1 MATKNT
7 TRNRTASRQ
16 VRAGM
21 VSPGITTGP
30 IDQMKTRVARAVTG
44 SGGGFGVGPQRS
56 RMAAV
61 HERTAGM
68 LIDNVQTSRAFLS
81 GYALEAYRTS
91 FANGLNNRSGT
102 YDVPGYFVQMNQQ
115 NGGILYWPVTL
126 QEKYQWFRYFAR
138 TEPYVGRALD
148 LLCDLPMSKLT
159 LNMPKMPGKEKL
171 RQEILEFYT
180 YQMERVNAF
189 ELGQNILFELNCI
202 GNVYLFHEYDEK
214 NMMWSRVVMLPPE
227 EVYSF
232 QLPFSDNRRIEYR
245 PERLMALIK
254 ADGREMV
261 LGQSGLSEDI
271 ISNIPPDLVDMVRR
285 EGCIVMDSDPMSG
298 SFCAHL
304 ARRKQPYMDLGS
316 SLLER
321 VLIALLQ
328 KEHYRYTQLSLASRN
343 MTPKN
348 LITAP
353 GLQPFEL
360 DELRTQVDLSYLD
373 PDYTIMANFEVE
385 WNQIGAQDR
394 LLQLDSEYERIE
406 NQIFASM
413 GVTRELMTG
422 EGTYSG
428 NKITVEILNTMF
440 LLSREVLKSY
450 FERQMFIPLAERH
463 GWFETNRFGAKKYY
477 APEIGFNRL
486 TIRDN
491 QEVFESLFQLY
502 QKGSLNVD
510 VIYELFNLNGD
521 QVREKLLEDVFTVK
535 DPTFNRMLEEV
546 HSDVGRS
553 LRESTDVME
562 RIAKN
567 VGLKMKPQ
575 PQQAPGGEGGEGEE
589 GFGGFGGESAPADA
603 PTLGEAVSGE
613 GTSEEPEKPSETPAP
628 ETPAGK
634 PSLEEVADAVAE
646 SLPVDADEKDIADVV
661 DAVTKDEEPEQ

>member
-1 MATKNT
+1 MPSKKSAKT
-7 TRNRTASRQ
+7 RTASSTFR
-16 VRAGM
+16 GG
-21 VSPGITTGP
+21 VSRPNVTTGP
-30 IDQMKTRVARAVTG
+30 IDEMKARIAKASTG
-44 SGGGFGVGPQRS
+44 SGGGLGVGPQRS
-56 RMAAV
+56 RMAAAG
-61 HERTAGM
+61 ERQAGM

-102 YDVPGYFVQMNQQ
+102 YDIPGYFVQMNQQ

-126 QEKYQWFRYFAR
+126 QEKYQWFRYFCR
-138 TEPYVGRALD
+138 TDPYVGRAMD

-159 LNMPKMPGKEKL
+159 LNMPKMKGKEKL

-180 YQMERVNAF
+180 WQMERINIF
-189 ELGQNILFELNCI
+189 ELCQSILYELNCI
-202 GNVYLFHEYDEK
+202 GNVFLFHEYDEK
-214 NMMWSRVVMLPPE
+214 DQMWSRVVMLPPE

-232 QLPFSDNRRIEYR
+232 QLPFSDNKRIEYR

-254 ADGREMV
+254 AEGKEMV

-271 ISNIPPDLVDMVRR
+271 LRNIPAELVDMVRS

-321 VLIALLQ
+321 VLVVLLQ

-348 LITAP
+348 LIRAP
-353 GLQPFEL
+353 GLQPSEL
-360 DELRTQVDLSYLD
+360 DDLRTQVDLSYLD
-373 PDYTIMANFEVE
+373 PDYTIMTNYEVE
-385 WNQIGAQDR
+385 WDQIGAQDR
-394 LLQLDSEYERIE
+394 LLQLADEYERAD
-406 NQIFASM
+406 NQVFAAM
-413 GVTRELMTG
+413 GVTRELLTG

-440 LLSREVLKSY
+440 LLTRQVLQDY
-450 FERQMFIPLAERH
+450 IERQIFIPLAERH

-477 APEIGFNRL
+477 SPEVGFNRL

-491 QEVFESLFQLY
+491 SEVFESLFQLY

-510 VIYELFNLNGD
+510 IIYELFNLNGD
-521 QVREKLLEDVFTVK
+521 QVRDKLLEDIFTVK
-535 DPTFNRMLEEV
+535 DPTFNRLLEEV

-553 LRESTDVME
+553 LRESTNVME
-562 RIAKN
+562 RIAGN

-575 PQQAPGGEGGEGEE
+575 QPAQEGAEGGGEES
-589 GFGGFGGESAPADA
+589 FGGFGGESGGSEPAET
-603 PTLGEAVSGE
+603 PTLGEAAAG
-613 GTSEEPEKPSETPAP
+613 GGQEKPAENPQGDS
-628 ETPAGK
+628 GGH
-634 PSLEEVADAVAE
+634 SLEEIATVVAD
-646 SLPVDADEKDIADVV
+646 SLPANADDKDIADVV
-661 DAVTKDEEPEQ
+661 NAVTEEEESEK